1 MTVIEHTA
9 WRCPTCNW
17 TAAYREPMEV
27 VYCVRCYHEGRGEN
41 HVCEEFVPAE
51 QLRGAVGT
59 ALRDLASEAREI
71 CARAGVDDV
80 AGWIGK
86 TVLARVGGQ

>member
-1 MTVIEHTA
+1 MSNIE
-9 WRCPTCNW
+9 RCSCGKTLSDCER
-17 TAAYREPMEV
+17 TIAALIGERDSA
-27 VYCVRCYHEGRGEN
+27 RGLLAHASEI
-41 HVCEEFVPAE
+41 AE
-51 QLRGAVGT
+51 SRRQQLAGAVDT

-71 CARAGVDDV
+71 CAREGVDDV